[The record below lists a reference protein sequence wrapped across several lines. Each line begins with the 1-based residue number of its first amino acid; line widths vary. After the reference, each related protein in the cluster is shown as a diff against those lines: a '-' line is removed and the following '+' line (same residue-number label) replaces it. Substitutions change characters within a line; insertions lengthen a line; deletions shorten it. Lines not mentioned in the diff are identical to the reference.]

1 MLGKALEEFE
11 QALQIEPEYPFAEA
25 AAEAIRKQIN

>member
-11 QALQIEPEYPFAEA
+11 QALQIESEYPFAEA